1 MSFMK
6 KLYVVLLVLLVLFMQ
21 SYVFA
26 SYYTPDV
33 NKDCILESYNKINEF
48 INKCGV
54 NERAANEEVFLDKKF
69 TGKYPTLLYIAVLFN
84 DLKMVKKLV
93 TLGADVNALNYFPES
108 SALMKAVEN
117 NNIEMVKYLLDKGAD
132 VNQTTPKYYLSA
144 IDFAATYEMA
154 LLLLS
159 HNAKVDKING
169 YTYYTPLQ
177 KAILLKNN
185 QMIKAYLPKS
195 NIYQKDYLFEK
206 DALYYAVSTRNM
218 EAVKMLINAGAKISP
233 AEYQLYKDMVSNENI
248 IKMLSNIIDE
258 NKKEVKLRENVS
270 AAILYDKIKSSDYN
284 VLNIFTDILE
294 DEEYYALTDPSTNN
308 MTINE
313 YEPYRD
319 TVKSLN
325 YPLYEEATGF
335 DLRAYHEAEDQK
347 EYDED
352 FEPYLRYFPMTAAVT
367 YDDVELFKAMLD
379 ANHLKMQYPV
389 KYHTNLFAVAIFNH
403 NIDIIKLLM
412 KYNYSPIPCAPP
424 LYNNEGNGYFT
435 LEYSC
440 SSLLADVISNFEDI
454 DVESEELN
462 YYKKLYDMFIDYEQN
477 IYSYPLDEFIRS
489 ETDDIDLS
497 EEELLE
503 IVQSKPAGVL
513 NYTNDVSQ
521 GLLHIALK
529 KGYNKLANYLIINGF
544 DIYDNYYFV
553 PIEFARDNKYIEQ
566 LLIMGENMYLGSVPF
581 TAVFNNAGDTEK
593 LKLFIKYGL
602 DVNVRNQFGKPVLFE
617 AVEKQSLDSVKLL
630 IENGANLDDL
640 YKGANIMQYADKLG
654 TKDIASY
661 IKGELQKTNIA
672 LKDDALFNYIMDNYD
687 ECKYR
692 NFYSGYQESS
702 HINEIIRSFRYF
714 EKNKCEKSPLEEK
727 LMPNEVTPLLYAVLI
742 DDENIV
748 KLLLEKGAD
757 PALSVDKE
765 YTNTAPFPL
774 AFKTENDKI
783 IKMFIE
789 RKTTLSKKNLTSL
802 FMFKSSQLLDK
813 YKMISQDDIPLVQIS
828 ACTSDSKY
836 LATALKNIDI
846 SNINK
851 WDIDTSEYYNI
862 SKKSKYTPNPL
873 QCAILNDVAD
883 NVKLLLEN
891 KAYVKDSSGFNALT
905 YAKEQNADSKIID
918 MIEKYCKK
926 NKDKC

>member
-1 MSFMK
+1 MSFVK
-6 KLYVVLLVLLVLFMQ
+6 KLYIVLLVLFMQ
-21 SYVFA
+21 SYTFA
-26 SYYTPDV
+26 SYYTPDI

-248 IKMLSNIIDE
+248 IKILSNIIDE

-284 VLNIFTDILE
+284 LLNIFTDILE

-367 YDDVELFKAMLD
+367 YDDVVLFKAMLD

-521 GLLHIALK
+521 GLLHIALD

-581 TAVFNNAGDTEK
+581 TAVFNNAGDAEK

-789 RKTTLSKKNLTSL
+789 RKTALSKKNLTSL

>member
-1 MSFMK
+1 MK

-248 IKMLSNIIDE
+248 IKILSNIIDE

-284 VLNIFTDILE
+284 LLNIFTDILE

-454 DVESEELN
+454 VVESEELN

-581 TAVFNNAGDTEK
+581 TAVFNNAGDAEK

-714 EKNKCEKSPLEEK
+714 EKNECEKSPLEEK

>member
-1 MSFMK
+1 MSFVK
-6 KLYVVLLVLLVLFMQ
+6 KLYIVLLVLFMQ
-21 SYVFA
+21 SYAFA

-33 NKDCILESYNKINEF
+33 NKNCTLSSYSKINEF
-48 INKCGV
+48 ISKCGV
-54 NERAANEEVFLDKKF
+54 NERIANEEVFLDKKF

-284 VLNIFTDILE
+284 LLNIFTDILE

-454 DVESEELN
+454 VVESEELN

-477 IYSYPLDEFIRS
+477 IYSYLLDEFIRS

-789 RKTTLSKKNLTSL
+789 RKTALSKKNLTSL